1 MIRIPLISKIT
12 GEATYVHQVFQTFQK
27 FFCSH
32 CDLNSWGSWLH
43 LSYYTCGILN
53 YHFCNVSVLDF
64 SWYAVIFYFS
74 PSGEL
79 FRFGYLCNTNE
90 LLLEP
95 LNQLYEV
102 HCYPHYYENLTFS
115 APKNQD
121 AATILCI
128 ANDNSDLGSTWA
140 IPCNNITECDDGSD
154 ETGCKFSAWLIPS
167 LLCGS
172 GAVLGI
178 TLFVYLHK
186 SIKSKWKKI
195 MQSRSSFQRAH
206 HSIESEKLYKTTIL
220 IESGDVD
227 KIHKLYCQEMENNG
241 GEGEAMCHLKVM
253 GLSIKPLSIH

>member
-1 MIRIPLISKIT
+1 MVYVAPYGIAGQQTISFQ
-12 GEATYVHQVFQTFQK
+12 YV
-27 FFCSH
+27 
-32 CDLNSWGSWLH
+32 
-43 LSYYTCGILN
+43 
-53 YHFCNVSVLDF
+53 
-64 SWYAVIFYFS
+64 
-74 PSGEL
+74 
-79 FRFGYLCNTNE
+79 CNTTA
-90 LLLEP
+90 LEVSDR
-95 LNQLYEV
+95 QYEFR
-102 HCYPHYYENLTFS
+102 CYPKYHTNQTFS

-140 IPCNNITECDDGSD
+140 IPCNNIRECDNGSD
-154 ETGCKFSAWLIPS
+154 EDGCKFPAWLIPS

-206 HSIESEKLYKTTIL
+206 LSIESEKLYKTTIL

-253 GLSIKPLSIH
+253 GLSIKHL